1 MPNPVGPGPIQPLQ
15 PATPAARPR
24 PLDGPGGGRDF
35 ASLVREQLEQVS
47 QMQHEA
53 DIKVEQFLTGQNESL
68 TDVFTAAQK
77 AQVAFSLLMEI
88 RNKLL
93 DAYQE
98 LRNIRV

>member
-1 MPNPVGPGPIQPLQ
+1 MPNPISPNPIQPLP

-24 PLDGPGGGRDF
+24 PLGEPGGEDF
-35 ASLVREQLEQVS
+35 ASLVREQLEQVA
-47 QMQHEA
+47 QMQQEA
-53 DIKVEQFLTGQNESL
+53 DVKVEQLLTGQTESL
-68 TDVFTAAQK
+68 TEVFTAAQK